1 MQPSYGGLLLPA
13 RVQGATRTRPVGDKV
28 GETQATF
35 LPFALLTQA
44 LKYLDPE
51 VSDNGAAIIT
61 TRTGSL
67 I

>member
-1 MQPSYGGLLLPA
+1 MKPSYGGILLPA
-13 RVQGATRTRPVGDKV
+13 QGATGTRPV

-51 VSDNGAAIIT
+51 VSDNDDAMLIIT
-61 TRTGSL
+61 TRMGSL